1 MPILLGST
9 TSDASQGNVGQ
20 RDPIGNNLPATDSW
34 IGKGRALVSDR
45 VFNNV
50 IVVALYA
57 RAVERAGG
65 VRRNIYPCDSAAL

>member
-1 MPILLGST
+1 MPISLGST

-45 VFNNV
+45 LFNV
-50 IVVALYA
+50 IVVALPALAEERA
-57 RAVERAGG
+57 RASRGG
-65 VRRNIYPCDSAAL
+65 KEGLPL